1 MAGKQKISYF
11 YDPDVGNFY
20 YGQGHPMKP
29 HRVRMTHN
37 LLLHYGIY
45 KEMEVRRTVDNP
57 GFPEPIPAR
66 RVESSPAFSRLFAS
80 GSIAG
85 FSFFAIFAI
94 PRGEDASRGVGALFA
109 RPPRATRLTLSCLF
123 HRTAPRRA
131 AFPPRSG
138 VRGGHDAVPQRRVRR
153 VFAADHPR

>member
-45 KEMEVRRTVDNP
+45 KEMEVRAITLLFLR
-57 GFPEPIPAR
+57 AR
-66 RVESSPAFSRLFAS
+66 RSSFWKFWSVRAHFPSSVRSFSVFPPSSP
-80 GSIAG
+80 
-85 FSFFAIFAI
+85 
-94 PRGEDASRGVGALFA
+94 P
-109 RPPRATRLTLSCLF
+109 
-123 HRTAPRRA
+123 
-131 AFPPRSG
+131 
-138 VRGGHDAVPQRRVRR
+138 
-153 VFAADHPR
+153 

>member
-45 KEMEVRRTVDNP
+45 KEMEVRTHGR
-57 GFPEPIPAR
+57 
-66 RVESSPAFSRLFAS
+66 
-80 GSIAG
+80 
-85 FSFFAIFAI
+85 
-94 PRGEDASRGVGALFA
+94 
-109 RPPRATRLTLSCLF
+109 
-123 HRTAPRRA
+123 
-131 AFPPRSG
+131 
-138 VRGGHDAVPQRRVRR
+138 
-153 VFAADHPR
+153 

>member
-11 YDPDVGNFY
+11 YGPDVGNFY

-66 RVESSPAFSRLFAS
+66 ESNRSPHFPDCLRVVRPIRVSVFSRSSPS
-80 GSIAG
+80 GKARRAG
-85 FSFFAIFAI
+85 FARMNLRDRRE
-94 PRGEDASRGVGALFA
+94 PRD
-109 RPPRATRLTLSCLF
+109 
-123 HRTAPRRA
+123 
-131 AFPPRSG
+131 
-138 VRGGHDAVPQRRVRR
+138 
-153 VFAADHPR
+153 

>member
-85 FSFFAIFAI
+85 FSFFAIFAV
-94 PRGEDASRGVGALFA
+94 PRRGRRVG
-109 RPPRATRLTLSCLF
+109 RSWRRVRATAESDETDAFVPF

-131 AFPPRSG
+131 AVPPRSG

>member
-94 PRGEDASRGVGALFA
+94 PRRGRRVG
-109 RPPRATRLTLSCLF
+109 RSWRRVRATAESDETDAFVPF

-131 AFPPRSG
+131 AVPPRSG
-138 VRGGHDAVPQRRVRR
+138 VRGGHDAVPQRRVR
-153 VFAADHPR
+153 